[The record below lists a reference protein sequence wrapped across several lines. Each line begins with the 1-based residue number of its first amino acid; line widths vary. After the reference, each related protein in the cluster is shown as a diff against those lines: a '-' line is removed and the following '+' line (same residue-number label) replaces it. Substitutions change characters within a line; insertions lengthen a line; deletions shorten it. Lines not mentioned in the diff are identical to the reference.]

1 MTFYL
6 DNHFSEEHLE
16 MVSKIDDYYIKMM
29 IAWHFATAITKQYET
44 TIKYIEEKTLDSCVH
59 NKTIQKAV

>member
-16 MVSKIDDYYIKMM
+16 MVSKIKSDDYYIKMM
-29 IAWHFATAITKQYET
+29 IAWYFATALAKQYET
-44 TIKYIEEKTLDSCVH
+44 TIQYIEKNFRLMGT
-59 NKTIQKAV
+59 